1 MFLTIEQGEE
11 FNRVINQLSDERTKV
26 EELYFRYRAECTSA
40 LNMLDDSR
48 IKAEEKDKL
57 LVALKNEKNTELSD
71 KLIAMSEILQKSK
84 LETRKAARKA
94 DELEERETYISRLLS
109 NRTSEVTELELG
121 ITRLEK
127 DIHVKEERWRLQDN
141 DRM

>member
-1 MFLTIEQGEE
+1 MI
-11 FNRVINQLSDERTKV
+11 
-26 EELYFRYRAECTSA
+26 
-40 LNMLDDSR
+40 DDSR

-57 LVALKNEKNTELSD
+57 LVALKNEKNSGLSD

-84 LETRKAARKA
+84 LETRKAVRKV
-94 DELEERETYISRLLS
+94 DELEEREHYISRLLS
-109 NRTSEVTELELG
+109 NRTSEVGELELG

-127 DIHVKEERWRLQDN
+127 ELSQKEERWRLQDN

>member
-1 MFLTIEQGEE
+1 MP
-11 FNRVINQLSDERTKV
+11 QLSDERTKV

-71 KLIAMSEILQKSK
+71 KLIHMSEILQKSK
-84 LETRKAARKA
+84 LE
-94 DELEERETYISRLLS
+94 
-109 NRTSEVTELELG
+109 
-121 ITRLEK
+121 
-127 DIHVKEERWRLQDN
+127 
-141 DRM
+141 